1 MTQAQAG
8 DRPSGP
14 GASAGDRDDEIVS
27 ARLVAWLDAVL
38 AGRAPNAG
46 RFCGNCYHPRQAKDD
61 DCPHCGTSAAGAGT
75 VESVPLEIIEAHRRR
90 RGREGAVVRSIAWI
104 GLTIGVV
111 LALVPLA
118 FAGVTWWSFTAFFG
132 VMIFFYIFSANVANS
147 LGDAWG
153 YRWGL
158 AIFRQAWERHLAA
171 RSDRSVG
178 DA

>member
-1 MTQAQAG
+1 MTRAQAG
-8 DRPSGP
+8 ERPSSP
-14 GASAGDRDDEIVS
+14 GASAGARDDEIVS

-46 RFCGNCYHPRQAKDD
+46 RFCGNCYHPRQAEDG
-61 DCPHCGTSAAGAGT
+61 DCPHCGSSVAKAGT
-75 VESVPLEIIEAHRRR
+75 VDSVPLVIIGAHRRR
-90 RGREGAVVRSIAWI
+90 RGREGLVVRSIAWI

-118 FAGVTWWSFTAFFG
+118 FAGVTWWTLTAFFG
-132 VMIFFYIFSANVANS
+132 LLIFFYIFSANVANS

-158 AIFRQAWERHLAA
+158 AIFRRAWDQHLAA
-171 RSDRSVG
+171 RADGSAG

>member
-8 DRPSGP
+8 ERPSRSEVSG
-14 GASAGDRDDEIVS
+14 GAPDEIVS

-61 DCPHCGTSAAGAGT
+61 GCPHCGTSVAEAGT
-75 VESVPLEIIEAHRRR
+75 VESVPLEVIEGHRRR
-90 RGREGAVVRSIAWI
+90 RGREGAVVRSVAWV
-104 GLTIGVV
+104 GLTLGVV

-118 FAGVTWWSFTAFFG
+118 FAGVTWWSAAAFFG
-132 VMIFFYIFSANVANS
+132 LLIFFYIFSANVANS

-158 AIFRQAWERHLAA
+158 AIFRRAWERHLAA
-171 RSDRSVG
+171 RSNGSAG

>member
-1 MTQAQAG
+1 MTQAKAG
-8 DRPSGP
+8 EQNSRPE
-14 GASAGDRDDEIVS
+14 ATAGDRDDEIVS

-171 RSDRSVG
+171 RSDGSVR

>member
-1 MTQAQAG
+1 MTQAHAG
-8 DRPSGP
+8 ERPSSSEAP
-14 GASAGDRDDEIVS
+14 GGVWDEIVS

-132 VMIFFYIFSANVANS
+132 LMIFFYIFSANVANS

-171 RSDRSVG
+171 RSDGSAR

>member
-1 MTQAQAG
+1 MSQAQAG
-8 DRPSGP
+8 EQPSRSES
-14 GASAGDRDDEIVS
+14 SAGDRDDEIIS

-46 RFCGNCYHPRQAKDD
+46 RFCGNCYHPRQAKDE
-61 DCPHCGTSAAGAGT
+61 DCPHCGKPAAGAGT

-171 RSDRSVG
+171 RSDGSAR